1 MKTIKYLPMLLMIV
15 AMNVI
20 FTSCSKDDNDDKSIE
35 QVAKFT
41 LEGSQWSYTD
51 KYEESGIEMIL
62 DYTISFSS
70 STALYNLTLT
80 MKEGTQTTTQND
92 RIQYTYTY
100 SDGLVI
106 LKPQEANKAYLE
118 GKIISNIK
126 MEVTNVS
133 TGKNLGTFYK
143 Q

>member
-20 FTSCSKDDNDDKSIE
+20 FTSCSKDDDDDKSIE
-35 QVAKFT
+35 QVTKFT

-51 KYEESGIEMIL
+51 KYEENGIEMIL
-62 DYTISFSS
+62 DYTIGFSS

-106 LKPQEANKAYLE
+106 LKPLEANKAYLE